1 MAVQIEQKEVVIEPQ
16 PGPQELFLSSS
27 ADLVIYGGS
36 AGSGKSFALLLETLR
51 HVDNPNFGAV
61 VFRRTYPEI
70 KNEGGLWDEA
80 SQIYPYVGAHPK
92 ETTLEWEFPS
102 GAKIKFAHMQH
113 DKDKYSWQGSQVPLI
128 CFDELTHFSESTF
141 FYMLSRN
148 RSTCGVKP
156 YVRATTNPDADS
168 WVKSFLAPW
177 VDETFPDPA
186 ESGEVRW
193 FIRDA
198 GQIQW
203 CNASTPDAKSVTFIK
218 ASIYDNKILL
228 EKNPEYLANLKAL
241 PLVERMRLLEGDW
254 SIRPSGNKFKR
265 YWFEIID
272 AAPANM
278 ERVVRYWDLA
288 ATEPAN
294 GSDPDFTAGVKIG
307 RKDSIYYVLD
317 VQHDRLSP
325 GKVEQLIL
333 HTASLDGRDTA
344 IYMEQEPGSS
354 GVNNIS
360 IYRRLLAGYEFHG
373 NKTTGSKEIR
383 ANASSSQ
390 AEGGN
395 VKILRAYWNDTFLNE
410 LAAFPMEGVH
420 DDMVDGF
427 SGAME
432 QLMPINASSQDHIAA
447 MKRRV
452 ELAKTRTA
460 VPAWPGGIA
469 R

>member
-1 MAVQIEQKEVVIEPQ
+1 MEDRQGA
-16 PGPQELFLSSS
+16 
-27 ADLVIYGGS
+27 AD
-36 AGSGKSFALLLETLR
+36 KSFALLLETLR
-51 HVDNPNFGAV
+51 HVNNPNFGAV
-61 VFRRTYPEI
+61 IFRRTYPEI

-80 SQIYPYVGAHPK
+80 SKIYPYVGAQPK

-128 CFDELTHFSESTF
+128 CWDELTHFSASQF

-168 WVKSFLAPW
+168 WVKDFIAPW
-177 VDETFPDPA
+177 VDETFPSPA
-186 ESGEVRW
+186 KSGEIRW
-193 FIRDA
+193 FVRDS

-203 CNASTPDAKSVTFIK
+203 CDASTPDAKSVTFIK

-254 SIRPSGNKFKR
+254 TIRPSGNKFKR
-265 YWFEIID
+265 YWFEIVD
-272 AAPANM
+272 VVPTNF

-288 ATEPAN
+288 ATEPKAGN
-294 GSDPDFTAGVKIG
+294 DPDFTAGVKVG
-307 RKDSIYYVLD
+307 RKDGIYYVLD
-317 VQHDRLSP
+317 VQHDRLTP
-325 GKVEQLIL
+325 GKVEQLIQ
-333 HTASLDGRDTA
+333 HTVSLDGRGVA
-344 IYMEQEPGSS
+344 VYMEQEPGSS
-354 GVNNIS
+354 GVNTIAL
-360 IYRRLLAGYEFHG
+360 YRRLLAGYEFHG

-383 ANASSSQ
+383 ANAASSQ

-395 VKILRAYWNDTFLNE
+395 IKIVRAYWNDKFLNE

-420 DDMVDGF
+420 DDMVDGL

-432 QLMPINASSQDHIAA
+432 QLFIPGRVGGMVMATGGETDQDE
-447 MKRRV
+447 
-452 ELAKTRTA
+452 ELTEEEEEKLHLWR
-460 VPAWPGGIA
+460 
-469 R
+469 